1 MNEELSVLAEI
12 SSKPLGELSKEEM
25 ARLVIPFL
33 DMTRLKLK
41 CTTHEPFS
49 PLKLNN
55 QYPTDV
61 NTKLRRQPLSGED
74 YINMHAYTKNLENKL
89 HRIMNNPPKEYYGMI
104 PNASFGYVLFDNL
117 DHDFFNE
124 SMPEETIDINANIM
138 RIILEMCVCRYN
150 IGSIPDFHYFLS
162 KDSFYKIP
170 VLTASMTNNP
180 SEFIYFAD
188 LFKNGTD
195 VVEKIK
201 DINTRIDVK
210 FEIDI
215 ETIIRKIANN
225 SNMDALDI
233 KLSYLVNQGSP
244 VLVSKAGLRIR
255 KQDRNVVEEV
265 LSLSNSSILHRCFE
279 LVGTWQERK
288 GNAPKQDIAI
298 NMNGFVLYEVSGGL
312 VAVTK
317 DGMFSIDKDKGA
329 SIKRF
334 VNAVVTRALD
344 ISHSKEDMIRDLVDI
359 DR

>member
-55 QYPTDV
+55 RYPTDV

-104 PNASFGYVLFDNL
+104 PNASFSYVLFDNL

-162 KDSFYKIP
+162 KDSFYKMP

-201 DINTRIDVK
+201 DINTCIDVK

-233 KLSYLVNQGSP
+233 KLSYLVNQGIP

-255 KQDRNVVEEV
+255 KQDRNIVEEV

>member
-1 MNEELSVLAEI
+1 MNKELSALAEI
-12 SSKPLGELSKEEM
+12 SSKPLEELSKEEM

-33 DMTRLKLK
+33 DMTQLKLK

-49 PLKLNN
+49 PLQLNSR
-55 QYPTDV
+55 YPTDV
-61 NTKLRRQPLSGED
+61 NAKLRRQPLSSED
-74 YINMHAYTKNLENKL
+74 CINMHTYTKNLENKL
-89 HRIMNNPPKEYYGMI
+89 HQIMNNPPKEYYGMI
-104 PNASFGYVLFDNL
+104 PNASFSYVLFDNL

-255 KQDRNVVEEV
+255 KQDRNIVEEV

>member
-1 MNEELSVLAEI
+1 MNKELSVLAEI
-12 SSKPLGELSKEEM
+12 SSKPLEELSKEEM

-49 PLKLNN
+49 PLQLNN
-55 QYPTDV
+55 QYLT
-61 NTKLRRQPLSGED
+61 NINAKLRRQPLSSED
-74 YINMHAYTKNLENKL
+74 CINMYTYTKNLESKL
-89 HRIMNNPPKEYYGMI
+89 RQIMNNPPKECYGMI
-104 PNASFGYVLFDNL
+104 PNASFSYVLFDNL
-117 DHDFFNE
+117 DHDFFDE

-150 IGSIPDFHYFLS
+150 IGHIPKFHYFLS

-180 SEFIYFAD
+180 SEFVYFAD

-195 VVEKIK
+195 VAKKIK
-201 DINTRIDVK
+201 DINTCIDVK

-215 ETIIRKIANN
+215 ETVIRKITTN

-233 KLSYLVNQGSP
+233 KLSYLINQGIP
-244 VLVSKAGLRIR
+244 VLVSEAGLWIHER
-255 KQDRNVVEEV
+255 DRNIVEEV
-265 LSLSNSSILHRCFE
+265 LSLSDSSILRRCLE
-279 LVGTWQERK
+279 LVGTWQEQK
-288 GNAPKQDIAI
+288 GDAPKQNIAI

-317 DGMFSIDKDKGA
+317 DEMFSIDRDKGA

-344 ISHSKEDMIRDLVDI
+344 VNRNKEDMIRDIADI

>member
-317 DGMFSIDKDKGA
+317 DGMFSIDRDKGA

-344 ISHSKEDMIRDLVDI
+344 VNRNKEDMIRDIADI